1 MSVKVTRTTAGLLRT
16 TSFGGTSPV
25 VLRQNAVRSDMGY
38 MSARTQ
44 RERRTGGAGF
54 GCGETSDGV
63 GDRRRDG
70 QETFHS

>member
-1 MSVKVTRTTAGLLRT
+1 MMTRTTVDFLRT

-38 MSARTQ
+38 MSARTK
-44 RERRTGGAGF
+44 REERTEGAGF

-63 GDRRRDG
+63 RDRRRDG